1 MPHTGYF
8 SKTRSFKQ
16 RIIHGGSF
24 LLSKGGAGDA
34 SSYSSPEEY
43 RAITGRGMG
52 GKGHMSGCGFDALQ
66 NLEIRSKGKKPKNI
80 QF

>member
-1 MPHTGYF
+1 MPHSGYF

-24 LLSKGGAGDA
+24 LLSKGGAGNA
-34 SSYSSPEEY
+34 SSYSSPQEY
-43 RAITGRGMG
+43 KAITGKGMCG
-52 GKGHMSGCGFDALQ
+52 SGFDALQ
-66 NLEIRSKGKKPKNI
+66 NLEIRSKGKKVKNI

>member
-8 SKTRSFKQ
+8 SRTRSFKQ

-24 LLSKGGAGDA
+24 LLSKGGPGDA
-34 SSYSSPEEY
+34 SSYSSPQEY
-43 RAITGRGMG
+43 RAITG
-52 GKGHMSGCGFDALQ
+52 KGMSGCGFDALQ

>member
-8 SKTRSFKQ
+8 SRTRSFKQ

-34 SSYSSPEEY
+34 SSYSSPQEY
-43 RAITGRGMG
+43 RAITG
-52 GKGHMSGCGFDALQ
+52 KGMSGCGFDALQ

>member
-24 LLSKGGAGDA
+24 LLSKGGPGDA
-34 SSYSSPEEY
+34 SSYSSPQEY
-43 RAITGRGMG
+43 RAITGKGMC
-52 GKGHMSGCGFDALQ
+52 GCGFDALQ

>member
-1 MPHTGYF
+1 MPQTGYF
-8 SKTRSFKQ
+8 VKSRSFKQ

-34 SSYSSPEEY
+34 SSYSSPQEY
-43 RAITGRGMG
+43 RAITG
-52 GKGHMSGCGFDALQ
+52 KGHCMSGCGFDALQ
-66 NLEIRSKGKKPKNI
+66 NLEIRSKGGKKIKNI

>member
-8 SKTRSFKQ
+8 SRTRSFKQ

-24 LLSKGGAGDA
+24 LLSKGGPGNA
-34 SSYSSPEEY
+34 SSYSSPQEY
-43 RAITGRGMG
+43 RAITG
-52 GKGHMSGCGFDALQ
+52 KGMSGCGFDALQ

>member
-43 RAITGRGMG
+43 RAITG
-52 GKGHMSGCGFDALQ
+52 KGHGCMSGCGFDALQ